1 MTITQIEYILAVEK
15 YKHFGKAA
23 KACNVTQPTLSMQ
36 LQKAE
41 EELGVV
47 LFDRSKNPI
56 ITTEEGDRI
65 IQQARLVLREY
76 KKIFTIIDAS
86 KDEVRGEFRLGV
98 IPTLAPYLI
107 PLFAGEFVKKYPTV
121 NLTIEEFKT
130 EEIIELLS
138 KDEIDAGL
146 LVTPLEGETFIER
159 VLFHEPFSVFA
170 SKNHP
175 LLKKTRIKDKDLD
188 ISDVWLLNEGHCF
201 RQQVLN
207 LCKISKDSGL
217 HDNLKFESGNLETL
231 KNMVLNSEGYT
242 LLPQLAVL
250 NLSGEDK
257 KHVREFQT
265 PIPTREVSLVHNRIF
280 LKEKIITALEECII
294 EHLPEGLTSL
304 KKKNFEV
311 VSISEYHS

>member
-1 MTITQIEYILAVEK
+1 MTITQLEYILAVEK
-15 YKHFGKAA
+15 HKHFGKAA

-56 ITTEEGDRI
+56 MTTEEGEKI
-65 IQQARLVLREY
+65 IHQARLVIREY
-76 KKIFTIIDAS
+76 KKIFAIIDAS
-86 KDEVRGEFRLGV
+86 KHEVSGDFRLGV

-107 PLFAGEFVKKYPTV
+107 PLFAGEFVKQYPAV

-130 EEIIELLS
+130 EEIIELLN

-146 LVTPLEGETFIER
+146 LVTPLQGESFIER

-170 SKNHP
+170 SSNHP
-175 LLKKTRIKDKDLD
+175 LLKKAKIKDKDLNT
-188 ISDVWLLNEGHCF
+188 SDVWLLNEGHCF

-207 LCKISKDSGL
+207 LCKISKDTGL
-217 HDNLKFESGNLETL
+217 HDNLRFESGNLETL

-257 KHVREFQT
+257 KHVRGFQS

-280 LKEKIITALEECII
+280 LKEKIITALEECIV
-294 EHLPEGLTSL
+294 ENLPEGLTSL
-304 KKKNFEV
+304 KKKNIEV
-311 VSISEYHS
+311 ISISDEN

>member
-1 MTITQIEYILAVEK
+1 MTITQLEYVLAVER
-15 YKHFGKAA
+15 YRHFGKAA

-56 ITTEEGDRI
+56 LPTDEGTQI
-65 IQQARLVLREY
+65 INQARLVLREY
-76 KKIFTIIDAS
+76 KKIFSIIDS
-86 KDEVRGEFRLGV
+86 NKGEVRGEFRLAV
-98 IPTLAPYLI
+98 IPTLAPYVI
-107 PLFAGEFVKKYPTV
+107 PLFAGAFVQKYPDVT
-121 NLTIEEFKT
+121 LTIEEFKT
-130 EEIIELLS
+130 EDIIELLG

-146 LVTPLEGETFIER
+146 LVTPIHGENFIER

-170 SKNHP
+170 SADHH
-175 LLKKTRIKDKDLD
+175 LLKKSKIKDKDLD
-188 ISDVWLLNEGHCF
+188 TSDVWLLNEGHCF

-207 LCKISKDSGL
+207 LCKLSRDHGL

-231 KNMVLNSEGYT
+231 KNMVINSSGYT
-242 LLPQLAVL
+242 LLPHLAVL
-250 NLSGEDK
+250 NLSKEEM
-257 KHVREFQT
+257 KHVREFQN

-280 LKEKIITALEECII
+280 LKEKIITAIEESIV
-294 EHLPEGLTSL
+294 EHLPESLTSL

-311 VSISEYHS
+311 ISID

>member
-1 MTITQIEYILAVEK
+1 MTITQLEYVLAVDK
-15 YKHFGKAA
+15 FRHFGKAA

-56 ITTEEGDRI
+56 LPTEEGERI
-65 IQQARLVLREY
+65 IHQARSVLREY
-76 KKIFTIIDAS
+76 KKIFSIIDAS

-98 IPTLAPYLI
+98 IPTLTPYVV
-107 PLFAGEFVKKYPTV
+107 PLFAGAFVKKYPQV

-130 EEIIELLS
+130 EEIIELLG

-146 LVTPLEGETFIER
+146 LATPLVGEHFIER

-175 LLKKTRIKDKDLD
+175 LLKKSKLKDSDLNS
-188 ISDVWLLNEGHCF
+188 SDVWLLNEGHCF

-207 LCKISKDSGL
+207 LCSISKEKGH
-217 HDNLKFESGNLETL
+217 HDNLTFESGNLETL
-231 KNMVLNSEGYT
+231 KNMVTNSSGYT

-250 NLSGEDK
+250 NLSNEDK
-257 KHVREFQT
+257 KHVREFQS
-265 PIPTREVSLVHNRIF
+265 PVPTREISLVHNRIF
-280 LKEKIITALEECII
+280 LKEKIITALEEAIV
-294 EHLPEGLTSL
+294 ENLPDSLKSL
-304 KKKNFEV
+304 KKKNIEV
-311 VSISEYHS
+311 ISIN